1 VKIMSNKKVLVVDDA
16 SVDLLNLT
24 NVVAKANL
32 SVVTATSGKE
42 AISKAKQE
50 KPDLIFMDI
59 VMDDMDGYSACRA
72 IHKDPETVDIPVIF
86 VSTKNHKVDQI
97 WAKKQGG
104 KALVSKP
111 YTEDQIMEH
120 IKNYC

>member
-1 VKIMSNKKVLVVDDA
+1 MSTKKVLIVDDVSA
-16 SVDLLNLT
+16 DLLNLK
-24 NVVAKANL
+24 NVVSKANL

-42 AISKAKQE
+42 AVSKAKSE

-59 VMDDMDGYSACRA
+59 VMDDMDGYSACRE
-72 IHKDPETVDIPVIF
+72 IKKDAETENIPVIF
-86 VSTKNHKVDQI
+86 VSSKNQKVDQM

-111 YTEDQIMEH
+111 YTEEQILEQ
-120 IKNYC
+120 IRIFC